1 MENAAK
7 ALEIAGGILIATLII
22 SLFIYMFNE
31 LSISQATQNKNA
43 EAEALQKFNAK
54 YDAYN
59 KNILYGA
66 DVISVINMALSN
78 NVTETQRGQEEG
90 IMFDSN
96 DPHNINIKFKIIN
109 PIIPSVYKF
118 ENENDDED
126 INIGKDIKYDSA
138 SGNGPVDP
146 DPPGKNYTMEADIPE
161 VYYDLSYYANKGSAT
176 NSPTI
181 RYKCDDPYDNP
192 ILRIMPS
199 DGIVLRRNSREVTRL
214 KTEYEEFIEKIFRC
228 TNVEFCESTGRIN
241 SMTFEEL
248 EIKTE
253 P

>member
-1 MENAAK
+1 MENATK

-31 LSISQATQNKNA
+31 LSVSQATQNKNA

-66 DVISVINMALSN
+66 DIISVINMALSN
-78 NVTETQRGQEEG
+78 NLTETQAGQERG
-90 IMFDSN
+90 VMFDRN
-96 DPHNINIKFKIIN
+96 DPNNINIRFKIATD
-109 PIIPSVYKF
+109 IIPSVYKF

-146 DPPGKNYTMEADIPE
+146 DPPGKNYTMNANIDSE
-161 VYYDLSYYANKGSAT
+161 YYDLSGYGNTGSAT
-176 NSPTI
+176 NQAI
-181 RYKCDDPYDNP
+181 NKKCDDPWDNP

-199 DGIVLRRNSREVTRL
+199 DGIVLRRNSRQVTRL

-241 SMTFEEL
+241 CMTFEEL
-248 EIKTE
+248 EITTE

>member
-66 DVISVINMALSN
+66 DIISVINMALSN
-78 NVTETQRGQEEG
+78 NLTETQRGQEEG
-90 IMFDSN
+90 VMFDSN
-96 DPHNINIKFKIIN
+96 DPHNIDIKFKLAN
-109 PIIPSVYKF
+109 DIIPSVYKF

-138 SGNGPVDP
+138 SGDGPIDP
-146 DPPGKNYTMEADIPE
+146 DHTTRNYTMKANITEQ
-161 VYYDLSYYANKGSAT
+161 YYDLSYYANKGSAT

-181 RYKCDDPYDNP
+181 RYKYEDPYDNP

-199 DGIVLRRNSREVTRL
+199 DGILLKKQGKYVTRL

-228 TNVEFCESTGRIN
+228 TNVEFCESTGKIN
-241 SMTFEEL
+241 CMTFEEIPI
-248 EIKTE
+248 E
-253 P
+253 